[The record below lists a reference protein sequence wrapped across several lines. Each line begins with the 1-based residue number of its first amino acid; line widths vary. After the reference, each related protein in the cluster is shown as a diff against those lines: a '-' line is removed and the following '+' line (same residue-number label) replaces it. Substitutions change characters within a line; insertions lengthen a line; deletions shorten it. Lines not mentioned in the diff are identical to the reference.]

1 MKIIISERQQE
12 LLTEKFTEESLR
24 KFLYSF
30 WDIQKR
36 EGETP
41 HLSED
46 IYDITGIRKNTN
58 EDFQLIR
65 PIWYEYNGG
74 FKNLVEKLKN
84 EIDGEVYDL
93 KSSWGN
99 LDTRIEVIEVNP
111 FGKLGENFGVD
122 IFVYVDDQ
130 GTMNFNVFEEGTDN
144 EIEVNDTIEAAY
156 LEAQGNYETGDL
168 IAYLR
173 SEVYDFFYEKLEK
186 YGIPIDVD
194 LDLKE
199 I

>member
-1 MKIIISERQQE
+1 MKIIITESQYNK
-12 LLTEKFTEESLR
+12 LTEDNLR
-24 KFLYSF
+24 KLCYTV
-30 WDIQKR
+30 WNKQKKM
-36 EGETP
+36 GEEP
-41 HLSED
+41 HLD
-46 IYDITGIRKNTN
+46 DVIYDISEIRKNTN

-74 FKNLVEKLKN
+74 FRNLVEKLKN
-84 EIDGEVYDL
+84 EIEDKTYDL

-99 LDTRIEVIEVNP
+99 LDTRIEVIEVTP

-130 GTMNFNVFEEGTDN
+130 GTINFNMYEEGTDN

-156 LEAQGNYETGDL
+156 FEAQSNYESSDL
-168 IAYLR
+168 LGYLR
-173 SEVYDFFYEKLEK
+173 GEVYDLFYKKLEK

-194 LDLKE
+194 VDLKE
-199 I
+199 L